1 MTIDY
6 DHDGIYGKK
15 GLVAFR
21 WVVSCIIKAGKL
33 TYNLPAGMVKVISHG
48 HKVSRFLCIL
58 NLLSTYSLTNF
69 TVVEP
74 LSLLMCAI

>member
-6 DHDGIYGKK
+6 DHDSIYGKN

-21 WVVSCIIKAGKL
+21 WVVSCIIKAVKL
-33 TYNLPAGMVKVISHG
+33 NYSLPAVMVKVISHG
-48 HKVSRFLCIL
+48 HKVSRFYAYLIC
-58 NLLSTYSLTNF
+58 SSAYSLTNF

-74 LSLLMCAI
+74 LSLLMRAM